1 MVRSATQVFSL
12 VVISTLGV
20 ALALQSQD
28 DSPGWRRG
36 RGWGWIWGA
45 EDEVGALNH
54 MSDAS
59 RLAALSLVEE
69 GRVYDL
75 GITYSRNSFVWPG
88 HNPGE
93 VMSFRTPEGIE
104 RQGDHDFAGAETN
117 PAGVAWHSC
126 ALFVSDNVATQID
139 SLAHITVGEDD
150 HWYNGFTEAEAGG
163 DFGVRRCSAEGIPP
177 VVNRAVLLDIAGLEG
192 VDALRGKFAITP
204 EHCRRAMERQGVE
217 VRVGDIVFVRT
228 GSIRHW
234 GEDGADHEAIKVHDT
249 AGITL
254 ETARFL
260 VEELGAMGI
269 GSDTS
274 GVECGDPGEGADT
287 FVPVHKYLLV
297 EQGVHLFEFHDL
309 EALAADG
316 VWEFCYVG
324 MTNKIAGTAAGFAM
338 RPIALR

>member
-1 MVRSATQVFSL
+1 MARRAIL
-12 VVISTLGV
+12 VISLFAVSSLGV
-20 ALALQSQD
+20 ALALHSQD
-28 DSPGWRRG
+28 DAPAWKRG

-45 EDEVGALNH
+45 EDELGALNH
-54 MSDAS
+54 MSDDS
-59 RLAALSLVEE
+59 RLAALSLIEE

-93 VMSFRTPEGIE
+93 VMSFRSPDGIE
-104 RQGDHDFAGAETN
+104 RQGDHGFTGAETN

-163 DFGVRRCSAEGIPP
+163 DFGVRRCSAAGIPP

-192 VDALRGKFAITP
+192 VESLGAMFAITP

-217 VRVGDIVFVRT
+217 VRVGDLVFVRT

-234 GEDGADHEAIKVHDT
+234 GEDGADHETIKVHDT

-309 EALAADG
+309 EALARDG

-324 MTNKIAGTAAGFAM
+324 LTNKIAGTAAGFAM

>member
-1 MVRSATQVFSL
+1 MARRAILVFSL
-12 VVISTLGV
+12 LVVASLGFAIGV
-20 ALALQSQD
+20 RSETGE
-28 DSPGWRRG
+28 PGWERG
-36 RGWGWIWGA
+36 RGWGWIWGE

-54 MSDAS
+54 MSDAT
-59 RLAALSLVEE
+59 RLAALALVQE

-75 GITYSRNSFVWPG
+75 GILYSRNSFVWPG

-93 VMSFRTPEGIE
+93 VMSFRTPGGIE
-104 RQGDHDFAGAETN
+104 RQGDHEFTAAGVN

-126 ALFVSDNVATQID
+126 ALFISDNVATQID
-139 SLAHITVGEDD
+139 SLAHVTVGEDD

-163 DFGVRRCSAEGIPP
+163 DFGVRRCSAAGIPP

-192 VDALRGKFAITP
+192 VEALPGKFAITP

-228 GSIRHW
+228 GAIRYW
-234 GEDGADHEAIKVHDT
+234 GEDGADHETIKVHDT

-260 VEELGAMGI
+260 VEELGAMGV

-287 FVPVHKYLLV
+287 FIPVHKYLLV

>member
-1 MVRSATQVFSL
+1 MARRVTSFVSLIAVF
-12 VVISTLGV
+12 VLGV
-20 ALALQSQD
+20 GFAWQSGEAE
-28 DSPGWRRG
+28 PGWQRG

-59 RLAALSLVEE
+59 RLAALSLIKE
-69 GRVYDL
+69 GKVYDL

-88 HNPGE
+88 HSPGE
-93 VMSFRTPEGIE
+93 VMTYRSPEGIE
-104 RQGDHDFAGAETN
+104 RQGDHEFAGSEAN

-150 HWYNGFTEAEAGG
+150 HWYNGFTEAKAGG
-163 DFGVRRCSAEGIPP
+163 DFGVQRCSAAGIPP

-192 VDALRGKFAITP
+192 VDSLPPLFAITP
-204 EHCRRAMERQGVE
+204 DHCRRAMERQGVE
-217 VRVGDIVFVRT
+217 VEVGDLVFVRT
-228 GSIRHW
+228 GAIRHW
-234 GEDGADHEAIKVHDT
+234 GEEGADHEAIKTHDS

-254 ETARFL
+254 ATARFL
-260 VEELGAMGI
+260 VEELGAMGV

-274 GVECGDPGEGADT
+274 GVECGDPGEDADT

-309 EALAADG
+309 EELAADG

-324 MTNKIAGTAAGFAM
+324 LTNKIAGTAAGFAM